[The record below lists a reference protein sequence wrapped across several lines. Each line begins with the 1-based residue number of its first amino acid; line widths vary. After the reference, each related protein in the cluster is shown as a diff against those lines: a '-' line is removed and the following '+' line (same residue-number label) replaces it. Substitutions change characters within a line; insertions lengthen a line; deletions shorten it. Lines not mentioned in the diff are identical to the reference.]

1 MTVQSDTPAD
11 AAPSFGDPLSIE
23 FANTS
28 YAVRGRPQEGLET
41 PRQLAAWLHGHPA
54 FGLDEAPAVAASDL
68 AAFVELRGTIRDLIQ
83 AVVDDEPLDPAA
95 VRSLNDAA
103 AVAPSWPVLA
113 LDDTRHGAAVVEQST
128 GTPADTALGAIAR
141 DAVEVLGG
149 ALHEKVRACQAPG
162 CVMFFVQNHPRRQW
176 CCAACGNRARVARHY
191 QRHKNE
197 TQHEHD
203 EP

>member
-1 MTVQSDTPAD
+1 MTVPSGAPAPD
-11 AAPSFGDPLSIE
+11 AAPPPGEPLSIE

-28 YAVRGRPQEGLET
+28 YAVRGRPQEALET
-41 PRQLAAWLHGHPA
+41 PRQLSAWLNQNPA
-54 FGLDEAPAVAASDL
+54 LGVDPAPDVSPTDL
-68 AAFVELRGTIRDLIQ
+68 STFIELRNVIRTLIR
-83 AVVDDEPLDPAA
+83 ALTGGEPLDPAA
-95 VRSLNDAA
+95 VRSLNKAA

-113 LDDTRHGAAVVEQST
+113 LDDHRRTAVVVEKSAQN
-128 GTPADTALGAIAR
+128 AVDTALGAIAR

-191 QRHKNE
+191 QRSKE
-197 TQHEHD
+197 D
-203 EP
+203 